1 VGKINACHEKHFV
14 SFVLIFTNN
23 LLMKKN
29 TLILLGS
36 ILLGTTS
43 FAQLFSDDFEAYN
56 TGALGPQ
63 STSWTTWSG
72 TEGGAEDGIVSTAQ
86 ASSGTKS
93 IYFNSTAS
101 GGGPQ
106 DCVLDFGP
114 VYNSGVF
121 TFQADLYVTSGK
133 SAYFNFQGSQ
143 TIGQLWAL
151 NVNMDVNGNL
161 AIDDGATA
169 ELAVAQYPSATWFTL
184 TIEAN
189 LTLGLWEAFIDGNSI
204 GVWQNSVN
212 TLASLDLFPLQGGQY
227 YVDDVSFDQQPY
239 TILNLNA
246 AMAGLNIGGNIAS
259 QAVTPSVTV
268 LNAGT
273 TVINSFDVTLDYN
286 GTQYTQNVT
295 GQSIASLADYVVNFS
310 QITLVPGLNV
320 ATATITNVNGGADD
334 DLTDNSMSINVNPV
348 VPAPGKMVVGE
359 EGTGTWCQWCPRGA
373 VYMDLFEQN
382 YGQFWAGIAVH
393 NSDPMTVT
401 EYDAGVGA
409 VVSGYPSALV
419 DRGPDVDPSGMGPDF
434 YARLQTAPVAFI
446 TNGANWD
453 PVTRIL
459 NVSVTTDFQASATS
473 NYKVACVLTEDGV
486 TGTGS
491 GYNQSNAYAGG
502 ANGVMGGYETLA
514 NPVPAAQMTYDHV
527 ARAIAPSFGGYANAF
542 PATVN
547 SGDLYTFNF
556 SFTLPATWDEA
567 NMHIIGML
575 VAPNGRIDN
584 AGKAT
589 IAEAVSSGFVSGT
602 QVASVAQ
609 LEQPDAV
616 MQVFPNPA
624 VSQATVVL
632 NLNNESEVSLK
643 LMDVSGKV
651 LSSRSYGMISGAVD
665 MQLNMSM
672 LSAGVY
678 VIEAEIDGNKIT
690 KRIVKE

>member
-1 VGKINACHEKHFV
+1 
-14 SFVLIFTNN
+14 
-23 LLMKKN
+23 MKKN
-29 TLILLGS
+29 TLLLLGA

-114 VYNSGVF
+114 LYNSGVF
-121 TFQADLYVTSGK
+121 TFQADFYVTSGK
-133 SAYFNFQGSQ
+133 SCYFNFQGSQ

-161 AIDDGATA
+161 TIDDGATA
-169 ELAVAQYPSATWFTL
+169 ELAVATYAPATWFTL

-212 TLASLDLFPLQGGQY
+212 TLASLDLFPLQGGQF
-227 YVDDVSFDQQPY
+227 YVDDLSFDQQPY
-239 TILNLNA
+239 TILSLNA
-246 AMAGLNIGGNIAS
+246 AMAGLNMGGNIAS
-259 QAVTPSVTV
+259 QAVTPSVTII
-268 LNAGT
+268 NAGT
-273 TVINSFDVTLDYN
+273 TVLNSFDVTLDYN

-310 QITLVPGLNV
+310 QVTLVPGLNT

-348 VPAPGKMVVGE
+348 VPALGKMVVGE

-434 YARLQTAPVAFI
+434 YARLQTPPVSFVS
-446 TNGANWD
+446 NGANWD
-453 PVTRIL
+453 PVTRVL
-459 NVSVTTDFQASATS
+459 NVSVTTDFQAAANS

-502 ANGVMGGYETLA
+502 ANGVMGGYESLP

-527 ARAIAPSFGGYANAF
+527 ARAIAPSFTGFASAF

-547 SGDLYTFNF
+547 SGDLFTFNF
-556 SFTLPATWDEA
+556 SFTLPAAWDET
-567 NMHIIGML
+567 NMHVIGL
-575 VAPNGRIDN
+575 LIAPNGRIDN

-589 IAEAVSSGFVSGT
+589 ISEAVSNGFVSGT

-624 VSQATVVL
+624 VNQATVVL
-632 NLNNESEVSLK
+632 NLNNESEVSMK

-651 LSSRSYGMISGAVD
+651 LSARSYGMISGAVD
-665 MQLNMSM
+665 MQLN
-672 LSAGVY
+672 LSSLSSGIY